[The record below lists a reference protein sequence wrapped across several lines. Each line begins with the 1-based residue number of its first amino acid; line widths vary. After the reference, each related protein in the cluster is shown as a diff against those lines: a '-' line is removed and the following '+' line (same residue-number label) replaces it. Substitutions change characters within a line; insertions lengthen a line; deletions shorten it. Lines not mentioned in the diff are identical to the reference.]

1 MATIRP
7 MPTLSSKGYI
17 YTPEEIIDHALAYAL
32 LSNASQS
39 PMFRGSITSLQELIQ
54 RTQGDRIALQGQAD
68 TMFNS
73 YFSRYFD
80 DVSTEVAVLDD
91 PDDGRKL
98 RLRIYISVRDG
109 ARTISV
115 GTVAQFM
122 DGIFKGVVRIN
133 EGTV

>member
-7 MPTLSSKGYI
+7 VPTLSSKGYV
-17 YTPEEIIDHALAYAL
+17 YTTEEKIDHLLAYAL

-39 PMFRGSITSLQELIQ
+39 SLFRGEVTSFQELIQ
-54 RTQGDRIALQGQAD
+54 RTQGDRIALQSQAD
-68 TMFNS
+68 MALGN

-80 DVSTEVAVLDD
+80 DVVTEIVVLDD
-91 PDDGRKL
+91 PDDGRKI

-109 ARTISV
+109 ERTVSV

-122 DGIFKGVVRIN
+122 DGIFKTVVRIN
-133 EGTV
+133 EGTD